1 MNESRYW
8 IWLSH
13 IYGIGPRSAKQLIER
28 FDSPRGI
35 FELAKNPNAAF
46 DEMKPNWKDKL
57 TKAASE
63 AYIDDIMANLQ
74 KRGIRAV
81 TPADEAY
88 PPLLAEIYDPPL
100 ALYIKGG
107 GSLEHEKPLAV
118 IGTRNPSAYGVQ
130 CARHFGR
137 ELAEQGFC
145 IVSGMARGVDAEAHR
160 GALESGAETPTIA
173 VLGGGVDMIYP
184 AGNERLYHKIIE
196 RGLVIAE
203 SVPGT
208 AAMPGNFPARNR
220 IISGLSLGVLVIE
233 ASTRSGTNITVNE
246 ALDQGREVMAL
257 PGRITDPTSEG
268 TNAMLKSHASL
279 VTSAADVVEALGFA
293 FVPEYEETDV
303 SGLSEGESAI
313 YAQLKTGQKTT
324 DELADITSISIAEL
338 NSSLTS
344 LEIRGIIRQLPGR
357 LFTLPLK

>member
-1 MNESRYW
+1 MHESRYW

-28 FDSPRGI
+28 FDSPRGV
-35 FELAKNPNAAF
+35 FELAQNPSDAF
-46 DEMKPNWKDKL
+46 DGMKPSWKAKL

-63 AYIDDIMANLQ
+63 AYIDDILANLQ
-74 KRGIRAV
+74 KRGIRAI

-100 ALYIKGG
+100 ALYVL
-107 GSLEHEKPLAV
+107 GSGDIAHERPLAV
-118 IGTRNPSAYGVQ
+118 VGTRRPSPYGVQ

-145 IVSGMARGVDAEAHR
+145 VVSGMARGIDTEAHR
-160 GALESGAETPTIA
+160 GALESGADMPTIA
-173 VLGGGVDMIYP
+173 VLAGGADMIYP
-184 AGNERLYHKIIE
+184 AENERLYRKIIE

-279 VTSAADVVEALGFA
+279 VTSSADVVEALGFA
-293 FVPEYEETDV
+293 LVPQYKEADV
-303 SGLSEGESAI
+303 SQLSEAESSI
-313 YAQLKTGQKTT
+313 YEQLKTGQKTT
-324 DELADITSISIAEL
+324 DELQELTNISIAEL